1 MSKPIL
7 FTGTSHPKLAK
18 EVAQLLK
25 IKLGKR
31 EVLRFDNSEVR
42 VQIQENVEK
51 KSVAIIQPT
60 SNPTNHSLMQL
71 FFFCDA
77 LKREGAKDITAVIPY
92 FGYARQN
99 IQHRKGEAVSAHVV
113 IDILEHLG
121 FSKIVTFD
129 IHDEGLMG
137 IFSVPFEHLSGLEVM
152 AKQIKKDLKNVS
164 KETVAIVSPDQ
175 GGIERA
181 RTFGTFLF
189 GSEDFDMAIIEK
201 KRDKDRKHQS
211 TALDIFGD
219 VKGKTAILVDDM
231 TTSGGTILHGAD
243 MCLDRGATEVYAAIT
258 HHDFSTKAPE
268 RIQSSNLKAFYTT
281 NTIPL
286 KPAQNFA
293 KLREIS
299 IAPEIAKA
307 LK

>member
-1 MSKPIL
+1 MIL
-7 FTGTSHPKLAK
+7 FSGTAHPKLSK

-25 IKLGKR
+25 IKLGKV
-31 EVLRFDNSEVR
+31 EIIRFDNSEVR
-42 VQIQENVEK
+42 VQILENVEK
-51 KSVAIIQPT
+51 KSVVVIQPT

-113 IDILEHLG
+113 INILEHLG
-121 FSKIVTFD
+121 FSKVITFD
-129 IHDEGLMG
+129 LHDEGLMG
-137 IFSVPFEHLSGLEVM
+137 VFSVPFVHLSGLSVM
-152 AKQIKKDLKNVS
+152 AQQMKKDMKNVS
-164 KETVAIVSPDQ
+164 KENIAIVSPDQ

-181 RTFGTFLF
+181 RLFGNNLF
-189 GSEDFDMAIIEK
+189 GSEDFDLVIIEK
-201 KRDKDRKHQS
+201 KRDQDHKHQS

-219 VKGKTAILVDDM
+219 VEGKTAILIDDIV
-231 TTSGGTILHGAD
+231 TSAGTLLHAAD
-243 MCLDRGATEVYAAIT
+243 MCLDRGAKEVYAAIT

-268 RIQSSNLKAFYTT
+268 RIQNSRLKAFYTT

-286 KPAQNFA
+286 KPAQNFP

-299 IAPEIAKA
+299 IASEISKA

>member
-1 MSKPIL
+1 MSKLTL
-7 FTGTSHPKLAK
+7 FTGTSHPKLSK
-18 EVAQLLK
+18 EVAKLLK

-42 VQIQENVEK
+42 VQILEDVDNK
-51 KSVAIIQPT
+51 PVAIIQPT

-77 LKREGAKDITAVIPY
+77 LKREGAKDITAVIPF

-137 IFSVPFEHLSGLEVM
+137 VFSVPFVHLSGLAVM
-152 AKQIKKDLKNVS
+152 AKQMKKDLKKVS
-164 KETVAIVSPDQ
+164 KDTIAIVSPDQ

-181 RTFGTFLF
+181 RIFGTHLF
-189 GSEDFDMAIIEK
+189 GSEDFDIVIVEK

-231 TTSGGTILHGAD
+231 ITSGGTLLHAAD
-243 MCLDRGATEVYAAIT
+243 MCLNRGAAEVYAAIS

-286 KPAQNFA
+286 RSSQKFS

-299 IAPEIAKA
+299 IASEIANA

>member
-1 MSKPIL
+1 MIL
-7 FTGTSHPKLAK
+7 FSGTAHPKLSK

-25 IKLGKR
+25 IKLGKT
-31 EVLRFDNSEVR
+31 EIIRFDNSEVR
-42 VQIQENVEK
+42 VQILEDVEK

-99 IQHRKGEAVSAHVV
+99 IQHRKGEAISAHVV

-121 FSKIVTFD
+121 FSKIITFD

-137 IFSVPFEHLSGLEVM
+137 VFSVPFVHLSGLSAM
-152 AKQIKKDLKNVS
+152 ASQMKKDLKVVS

-181 RTFGTFLF
+181 REFGTHLF
-189 GSEDFDMAIIEK
+189 GSDDFDIVIIEK

-219 VKGKTAILVDDM
+219 VKGKIAILVDDM
-231 TTSGGTILHGAD
+231 ITSGGTLLHAANL
-243 MCLDRGATEVYAAIT
+243 CLDRGANEIYAAIT
-258 HHDFSTKAPE
+258 HHDFSTKAPD
-268 RIQSSNLKAFYTT
+268 RIQNSSLKAFYTT

-286 KPAQNFA
+286 KPAQNFT

-299 IAPEIAKA
+299 IASDIAKA

>member
-1 MSKPIL
+1 MSKLTL
-7 FTGTSHPKLAK
+7 FTGTSHPKLSK
-18 EVAQLLK
+18 EVAKLLK
-25 IKLGKR
+25 IKLGKT
-31 EVLRFDNSEVR
+31 EIIRFDNSEVR
-42 VQIQENVEK
+42 VQILENVEK
-51 KSVAIIQPT
+51 KSVAVIQPT

-77 LKREGAKDITAVIPY
+77 LKREGARDITAVIPY

-113 IDILEHLG
+113 IDILEHIG
-121 FSKIVTFD
+121 FSKIITFD

-137 IFSVPFEHLSGLEVM
+137 VFSVPFVHLSGLSAM
-152 AKQIKKDLKNVS
+152 AKQMKKDLKKVS

-181 RTFGTFLF
+181 RAFGTYLF
-189 GSEDFDMAIIEK
+189 DSEDFDIVIIEK
-201 KRDKDRKHQS
+201 KRDKDHKHQS

-231 TTSGGTILHGAD
+231 VTSGGTLLHGAV
-243 MCLDRGATEVYAAIT
+243 MCMDRGAKDVYAAIT

-268 RIQSSNLKAFYTT
+268 RIQSSGLQAFYTT

-286 KPAQNFA
+286 KPSQNFG

-299 IAPEIAKA
+299 IASEIAIA

>member
-1 MSKPIL
+1 MIL
-7 FTGTSHPKLAK
+7 FSGTAHPKLSK

-25 IKLGKR
+25 IKLGKT
-31 EVLRFDNSEVR
+31 EIIRFDNSEVR
-42 VQIQENVEK
+42 VRILENTNNK
-51 KSVAIIQPT
+51 PVAIIQPT

-113 IDILEHLG
+113 IDLLEHIG
-121 FSKIVTFD
+121 FTKVITFD
-129 IHDEGLMG
+129 LHDEGLMG
-137 IFSVPFEHLSGLEVM
+137 VFSIPFVHLSGLEAM
-152 AKQIKKDLKNVS
+152 ARQMKKDLKQVS

-181 RTFGTFLF
+181 RAFGKALF
-189 GSEDFDMAIIEK
+189 GSEDFDLVIIEK
-201 KRDKDRKHQS
+201 KRDQDHKHQS

-219 VKGKTAILVDDM
+219 VKGKTAILIDDIV
-231 TTSGGTILHGAD
+231 TSGGTLLHAAD
-243 MCLDRGATEVYAAIT
+243 MCLDRGAKEVYAAIT
-258 HHDFSTKAPE
+258 HHDFSTKAPD
-268 RIQSSNLKAFYTT
+268 RIQNSSLKAFYTT

-286 KPAQNFA
+286 KSSQNFA

-299 IAPEIAKA
+299 IASEIAKA